1 MTTSLVEV
9 AAYLPETSV
18 PLEKAGEILGL
29 TVREVR
35 RYRRFFGLR
44 EVRWDPGAR
53 QVDLLVAAANRLP
66 MLSLYRHRIRY
77 VMHARTIEPTG
88 PYSVDPLH
96 EAVDEL
102 GLDQAVTFSVSQ
114 HACASGLLAVDLA
127 GRLLA
132 AEGDPDALVL
142 VLTGEK
148 TYPHV
153 AQFMPAAM
161 VMGEAAAACLVGAAG
176 DGDQLRAY
184 TTRVFGAYHGIT
196 ARTGPLAAEF
206 EQMYVPALAEVIR
219 DTLANAGVGLGDL
232 RLILPHNVNRLSW
245 TRLCHL
251 MDLPLDRVMLDNI
264 PVTGHCFCA
273 DPFINYVRARDTGRL
288 RPGDH
293 YLMASVGLGAT
304 FSAMLFRH

>member
-132 AEGDPDALVL
+132 A
-142 VLTGEK
+142 
-148 TYPHV
+148 
-153 AQFMPAAM
+153 
-161 VMGEAAAACLVGAAG
+161 
-176 DGDQLRAY
+176 
-184 TTRVFGAYHGIT
+184 
-196 ARTGPLAAEF
+196 
-206 EQMYVPALAEVIR
+206 
-219 DTLANAGVGLGDL
+219 
-232 RLILPHNVNRLSW
+232 
-245 TRLCHL
+245 
-251 MDLPLDRVMLDNI
+251 
-264 PVTGHCFCA
+264 
-273 DPFINYVRARDTGRL
+273 
-288 RPGDH
+288 
-293 YLMASVGLGAT
+293 
-304 FSAMLFRH
+304 